1 MPKLFLVALRL
12 LGEPRAARD
21 GAVGPEAEFREGEG
35 GHDRSGPPVQC
46 DVTRRERN
54 TLCWV
59 ESSSTSSRGSFKQS
73 GQYEGIQVQ
82 RPGEQ
87 RQGGQSMQVWG

>member
-1 MPKLFLVALRL
+1 M
-12 LGEPRAARD
+12 
-21 GAVGPEAEFREGEG
+21 GAVSCPVGVPAPPLLAGILQMQEGEG
-35 GHDRSGPPVQC
+35 GHDCSGPPVQC